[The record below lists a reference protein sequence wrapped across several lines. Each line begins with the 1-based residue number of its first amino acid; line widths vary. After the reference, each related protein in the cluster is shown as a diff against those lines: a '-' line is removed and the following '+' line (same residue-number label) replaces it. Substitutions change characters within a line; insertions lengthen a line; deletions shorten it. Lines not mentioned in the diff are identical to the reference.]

1 MERRNVD
8 RIAKIAAAILLI
20 VILFSV
26 IAGAL
31 GL

>member
-1 MERRNVD
+1 MERRDFD
-8 RIAKIAAAILLI
+8 RIAKIAAAVMLVI
-20 VILFSV
+20 ILFSV